1 MQCCPRR
8 WYSWDNIAQVKSLC
22 SAGFGALDN
31 ITHKQT
37 LFNVFLIIL
46 GQHCTGQK
54 PCNVVQ
60 RHHATMHRKNLV
72 PCCLNTLGSWGNIS
86 EVKSLCN
93 VAWEATALHK
103 KKPLLNV
110 VLILLGQH
118 CTGNTLCNIV
128 PEALDNTKEK
138 IQTIVPE
145 QHLVLL
151 VFYPGTTNGMLSNY
165 AQLNWGSVNLFDMVW
180 PTDPG
185 S

>member
-31 ITHKQT
+31 ITHKQI

-103 KKPLLNV
+103 KTLAQCCL
-110 VLILLGQH
+110 
-118 CTGNTLCNIV
+118 NTLGPTLHRKYLMQYCTRGSRQHKGKN
-128 PEALDNTKEK
+128 PDNSAW
-138 IQTIVPE
+138 
-145 QHLVLL
+145 
-151 VFYPGTTNGMLSNY
+151 TTSGPSGILPRNY
-165 AQLNWGSVNLFDMVW
+165 
-180 PTDPG
+180 
-185 S
+185 